1 MRLPHISL
9 LILSLVSFTSCA
21 GYRFGD
27 QKPSHLTHINTLN
40 IPLAKSRVVGPR
52 IEPLTTNT
60 TVDALV
66 RDGTYSL
73 ASADKADATLLL
85 TLEET
90 TYSQARSSA
99 IDVLRSEELRLD
111 VTIAYQLLD
120 NKRPGHVLERG
131 KGKGHT
137 RFFVDENLQ
146 TARQNALPDALR
158 RAAQSITNSL
168 ADGI

>member
-1 MRLPHISL
+1 MRLHHIFL
-9 LILSLVSFTSCA
+9 LALGMAGFTSCA
-21 GYRFGD
+21 GYHFGGH
-27 QKPSHLTHINTLN
+27 KPAHLTHVNTLN

-66 RDGTYSL
+66 RDGTYRL
-73 ASADKADATLLL
+73 ANADKADAILLL

-120 NKRPGHVLERG
+120 NKRPGHVLESG

-137 RFFVDENLQ
+137 RFFVDDNLQ

-158 RAAQSITNSL
+158 RAAQSITDRL